1 MLLQDFS
8 FCFEDLSG
16 SGIDVDPVTK
26 SRRLQNVCRQFI
38 MTVVT
43 IITEQPTVRRD
54 FKISAFSRK
63 HKRNSTPRN
72 CRLLAKRVSNVREA
86 QFSFLFL

>member
-1 MLLQDFS
+1 MILQDFS

-38 MTVVT
+38 ITVVT

-54 FKISAFSRK
+54 VKISAFSRK
-63 HKRNSTPRN
+63 HKRNSTPRK
-72 CRLLAKRVSNVREA
+72 CRLLAKRVTNVREA
-86 QFSFLFL
+86 